1 MILKSKWLNIL
12 ITLVLFLSIS
22 GCDNLNSNSTNNDNQ
37 DEIKEVEQDE
47 IKEVEEDENTETEK
61 TLNDYY
67 NDFIGAYKCGDRNL
81 ELKPNSIVL
90 DSVSYSIDAKMYY
103 DYPEDSI
110 LKSGLEY
117 SEVYSGK
124 KPRDWFV
131 AGSSTIY
138 SGDTF
143 YEGLTKLAQDCTDTS
158 KNYMIG
164 FTQYYIPSLYSSKG
178 VDLGFY
184 AIILK
189 LTDNTYVSLDYE
201 ENTVTLIEV
210 SMKKYQCYKQSET
223 HQWTSYYYDPNQTTD
238 YRVEKGYI
246 PEGWHID
253 DLYTQMPIK
262 KTLEISD
269 EKDGVVFTKSN
280 FDKANNTTNSTLL
293 SGKYKITGNSE
304 GSLEFLDGEL
314 KFYYNDI
321 LKNTYNI
328 SLSSNIMALSYS
340 ASGYTFEAEFEITEV
355 DDTIII
361 TKKDD
366 VGLSLIAQ
374 WTHNYSTEE
383 MILYK

>member
-1 MILKSKWLNIL
+1 MKIQKQK
-12 ITLVLFLSIS
+12 
-22 GCDNLNSNSTNNDNQ
+22 
-37 DEIKEVEQDE
+37 
-47 IKEVEEDENTETEK
+47 K

-81 ELKPNSIVL
+81 ELKPSSIVL

-117 SEVYSGK
+117 REVYSGEN
-124 KPRDWFV
+124 PTDWFV

-158 KNYMIG
+158 KNYKIG
-164 FTQYYIPSLYSSKG
+164 YTKYYIPSLYSSKG
-178 VDLGFY
+178 VYLDFY
-184 AIILK
+184 SIILK

-210 SMKKYQCYKQSET
+210 SMKKYQCYKRSET
-223 HQWTSYYYDPNQTTD
+223 NQWTSYYYNLNKTTD
-238 YRVEKGYI
+238 YRVEEGYI
-246 PEGWHID
+246 PEGWHISD
-253 DLYTQMPIK
+253 GYTQMTIK

-269 EKDGVVFTKSN
+269 EKAGVVFTKSN
-280 FDKANNTTNSTLL
+280 FDKTNNTTNSTLL

>member
-37 DEIKEVEQDE
+37 DEIKEVE
-47 IKEVEEDENTETEK
+47 EDENTETEK

-67 NDFIGAYKCGDRNL
+67 NNFIGAYKCGDRNL

-117 SEVYSGK
+117 SEFYSGK
-124 KPRDWFV
+124 KPTDWFV

-164 FTQYYIPSLYSSKG
+164 FTEYYIPSLYSSKG

-184 AIILK
+184 SIILK

-210 SMKKYQCYKQSET
+210 SIKKYQCYKKSET
-223 HQWTSYYYDPNQTTD
+223 WQWTSYYYDPNQTTD
-238 YRVEKGYI
+238 HRVEKGYI
-246 PEGWHID
+246 PEGWHISD
-253 DLYTQMPIK
+253 GYTQMPIK

-280 FDKANNTTNSTLL
+280 FDKTNNTTNSTLL

-340 ASGYTFEAEFEITEV
+340 ASGYTFEAEFEITKV